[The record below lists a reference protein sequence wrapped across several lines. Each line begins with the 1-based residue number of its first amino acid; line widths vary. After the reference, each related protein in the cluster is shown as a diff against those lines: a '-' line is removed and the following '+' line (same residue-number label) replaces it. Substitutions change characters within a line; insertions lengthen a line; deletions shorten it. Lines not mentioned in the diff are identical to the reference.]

1 MNYGRFASYEDFL
14 KELEQF
20 HGKMAP
26 GGVLGL
32 QMVNLAWELLPPG
45 IEMDVICETR
55 KCLTDAIQLL
65 TPCTVG
71 NHWLKVV
78 DTGRFAAVF
87 YDKRTGEGIR
97 ISLSTEKLKN
107 FPVIHDWFF
116 KLTPKKD
123 QSLEAILGEICRA
136 GYDILDHRPVQVDP
150 QVFKPRDKTP
160 PVVCP
165 ICGEAYPPA
174 HGDRCRGCQGVTDG
188 TFR

>member
-87 YDKRTGEGIR
+87 YDKRTGEGVR

-107 FPVIHDWFF
+107 WLLIIPYGLLQNRSFEV
-116 KLTPKKD
+116 
-123 QSLEAILGEICRA
+123 
-136 GYDILDHRPVQVDP
+136 
-150 QVFKPRDKTP
+150 
-160 PVVCP
+160 
-165 ICGEAYPPA
+165 
-174 HGDRCRGCQGVTDG
+174 
-188 TFR
+188 